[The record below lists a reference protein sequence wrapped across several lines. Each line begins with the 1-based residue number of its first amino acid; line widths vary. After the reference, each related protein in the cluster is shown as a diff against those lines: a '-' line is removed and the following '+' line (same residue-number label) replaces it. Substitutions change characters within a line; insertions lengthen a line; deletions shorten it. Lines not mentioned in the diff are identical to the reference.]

1 MLEAGTP
8 RWQRY
13 LAREA
18 GFAYPRTL
26 SAGKTVLVQLLPS
39 PQCLLGISTLVFVQ
53 LAQNVQI
60 LSLLITVQDSLLTN
74 CLLLNIAWI
83 TGDYR
88 DVPS

>member
-26 SAGKTVLVQLLPS
+26 SAGKTALVQLLPS
-39 PQCLLGISTLVFVQ
+39 SAMLARHLDPSVRLASTKC
-53 LAQNVQI
+53 
-60 LSLLITVQDSLLTN
+60 TDSQAVHNKSGQST
-74 CLLLNIAWI
+74 
-83 TGDYR
+83 D
-88 DVPS
+88 

>member
-39 PQCLLGISTLVFVQ
+39 SAMLARHLDPSVRLDSPKCKDSQAVHNKSGQST
-53 LAQNVQI
+53 
-60 LSLLITVQDSLLTN
+60 D
-74 CLLLNIAWI
+74 
-83 TGDYR
+83 
-88 DVPS
+88 